1 MKASTIR
8 CWKYFLSKI
17 HPPVPITPQETRDL
31 LAKFNSSFRRSLDRE
46 YPVVLSGN
54 RSNVPQHIQSVLDNP
69 LVGGGRKPL
78 NHFDGHVESLAQL
91 RHLMKQPM
99 DHFKHDVAAGTATVE
114 SASICLIAQLQLAR
128 ASSDQRRSLLSS
140 GAGSIVWNWMCSMP
154 PVRAESL
161 SCYLS
166 LVTLLVKV
174 LHAEGNEQVTWL
186 WIKLLEQRMGN
197 EPFSRQSQ
205 EIYMTQTII
214 FRSFLKNEIKNT
226 NLRSALDV
234 FVRGLAE
241 ISSWS
246 KESTAT
252 VRRIVRP
259 PGRFLLLQLLHDSSL
274 IPTLQLKTF
283 IQTLRVWSPMPQV
296 HEMLL
301 ELHRPQCTN
310 TGAVLK
316 FLSEL
321 DAGRIASVTFLDQRA
336 DLVRLSLKVAELLLL
351 SGSEQEARWVM
362 EFLQRN
368 FATELGCSEPSVSQP
383 GRSTQSRGQRQQC
396 AEETSIR
403 LLDSLA
409 VH

>member
-1 MKASTIR
+1 MKASTSR
-8 CWKYFLSKI
+8 YWKYFLSKI

-31 LAKFNSSFRRSLDRE
+31 LAKFNYSFRRSLDRE
-46 YPVVLSGN
+46 YPVVVSGN
-54 RSNVPQHIQSVLDNP
+54 RSHVPQHIQSVLDNP
-69 LVGGGRKPL
+69 LIGGGRKLL

-99 DHFKHDVAAGTATVE
+99 DHFKHEVAAGRATVE
-114 SASICLIAQLQLAR
+114 SASLCLVAQLHLAR

-154 PVRAESL
+154 PVRAELL
-161 SCYLS
+161 SRYLS
-166 LVTLLVKV
+166 LVRILVTV
-174 LHAEGNEQVTWL
+174 LNAEGNEQVTWL
-186 WIKLLEQRMGN
+186 WIKLLEQRVGN

-205 EIYMTQTII
+205 EICITQTVI

-226 NLRSALDV
+226 NIRSAVDV

-246 KESTAT
+246 KESTDT
-252 VRRIVRP
+252 VHRIVRR
-259 PGRFLLLQLLHDSSL
+259 PGRFLLLQLLDDSSL
-274 IPTLQLKTF
+274 IPTLQLKKF
-283 IQTLRVWSPMPQV
+283 IQTLRVWSPTPQV
-296 HEMLL
+296 HKMLL
-301 ELHRPQCTN
+301 ELHRPRCTN

-316 FLSEL
+316 FLSQL
-321 DAGRIASVTFLDQRA
+321 NVGRIASVTNINQRA

-368 FATELGCSEPSVSQP
+368 FATELGCSEPGASP
-383 GRSTQSRGQRQQC
+383 PERSTQSRGQRQQC